1 MSILRRTRLIP
12 PPRNWL
18 SALYQA
24 WLRHRT
30 QSATR
35 KLLWSMSDE
44 RLKDIG
50 LTRGD
55 IKRLYTSDY
64 RDDTFRHR

>member
-1 MSILRRTRLIP
+1 MSIPRRIRRIP
-12 PPRNWL
+12 QPCNWL

-24 WLRHRT
+24 WLRHRA

-35 KLLWSMSDE
+35 KLLWNMSDE

-50 LTRGD
+50 LARGD
-55 IKRLYTSDY
+55 IERQYTSDY
-64 RDDTFRHR
+64 RDDTLRHR